1 MEKIYS
7 KIEPGCLLHLI
18 YRLSDF
24 PEEREN
30 LIESDQFIQCA
41 SLCMQKGKTFKPHRH
56 IIKESHDEARI
67 AQESWVII
75 RGLVKCTFYD
85 LDNTI
90 IVEPILKAGDASFT
104 LYGGHT
110 YTVLTD
116 NTLVYEF
123 KTGPY
128 KNQKLDKVFLDEL

>member
-1 MEKIYS
+1 MEKYYS
-7 KIEPGCLLHLI
+7 KIDSNRMLHCV

-41 SLCMQKGKTFKPHRH
+41 SLCMHEGKTFRPHKH
-56 IIKESHDEARI
+56 IVKKCNGEIRI
-67 AQESWVII
+67 AQESWVVI
-75 RGLVKCTFYD
+75 RGRVKCTFYD
-85 LDNTI
+85 LDDTI
-90 IVEPILKAGDASFT
+90 LAEPILEQGDASFT

-110 YTVLTD
+110 YTVLED
-116 NTLVYEF
+116 ETLVYEY

-128 KNQKLDKVFLDEL
+128 TTVEEDKVFI